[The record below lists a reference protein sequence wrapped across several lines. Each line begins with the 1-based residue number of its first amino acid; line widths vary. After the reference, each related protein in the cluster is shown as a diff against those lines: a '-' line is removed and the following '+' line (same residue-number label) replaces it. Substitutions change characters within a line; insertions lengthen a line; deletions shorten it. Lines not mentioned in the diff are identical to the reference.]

1 MIPPT
6 PHLFNIVPPVEG
18 GTGLTVHFY
27 AGDILSIPTD
37 ILVVSAFKGGY
48 QPVRGTL
55 FGALRERFGFLAID
69 HPTER
74 ISQHLVAV
82 KPLQSGL
89 PFRKLLIV
97 EMDHELQTDWNIM
110 QATFHDLNHHLRYA
124 IDPDDQSISFPL
136 LGTGNQQLPK
146 ERSAIEILKLKSILS
161 DTALRKMNVFAYDF
175 EAIALLNT
183 NIETFLR
190 RPQPARSSDPLLQA
204 VVEEL
209 KACAAMGQLPDFQDM
224 QEFLQLIQSAFPS
237 YHALAGKGRN
247 IAECFASL
255 LVQRHEVEVERP
267 HTLDNRLKAL
277 KEVFRSSY
285 PAFVLSYLR
294 LLQSCGNV
302 VSHPSPYRLESQ
314 DIAALGLAVISLSR
328 TISMTPREEKA
339 NDLRF

>member
-1 MIPPT
+1 MIPPK

-18 GTGLTVHFY
+18 GAGLTVHFY

-69 HPTER
+69 HPVER

-97 EMDHELQTDWNIM
+97 EMDHGLQTDWNIM
-110 QATFHDLNHHLRYA
+110 QATFHDLNHHLRHA
-124 IDPDDQSISFPL
+124 IDSDDQSISFPL

-146 ERSAIEILKLKSILS
+146 ERSAIEILKLKSVLS
-161 DTALRKMNVFAYDF
+161 DTALRQMKIFAYDF

-190 RPQPARSSDPLLQA
+190 RPEPARSSDPLLQV

-209 KACAAMGQLPDFQDM
+209 KACSAKGQLPDFQDM
-224 QEFLQLIQSAFPS
+224 QEFLQLIQTAFPS
-237 YHALAGKGRN
+237 FHAVAAKGRN
-247 IAECFASL
+247 IAECFTSL
-255 LVQRHEVEVERP
+255 LIQRHGIIVEQP
-267 HTLDNRLKAL
+267 QTLENRLKAL
-277 KEVFRSSY
+277 KEVFRTSY
-285 PAFVLSYLR
+285 PSYVQSYLR

-302 VSHPSPYRLESQ
+302 VNHPSPYRLESQ
-314 DIAALGLAVISLSR
+314 DIAALALAVISLSR
-328 TISMTPREEKA
+328 EIAAVNTPNLK
-339 NDLRF
+339 L